1 MADAI
6 VSILLENLNSLIL
19 KEVKLLR
26 GVKDDLEELQRNL
39 SMIRAILS
47 NAEAMAVENE
57 QLKVWL
63 SNLMDAAYDADDI
76 LSDWAVE
83 AQDDVGGL
91 EVKRKTDGE
100 WIRVKPIPDA
110 YIINVGTIIQV
121 WSNDKYE
128 SPEHRVVGNSE
139 RERFSIPFFLNP
151 ADYLMVKP
159 LEELVDEQ
167 NPPKYREYN
176 CGEYFKSRK
185 NSNFKNLGVENLQI
199 SHFKI

>member
-39 SMIRAILS
+39 SMIRAILP

-83 AQDDVGGL
+83 AQVLHSIGCGQGL
-91 EVKRKTDGE
+91 R
-100 WIRVKPIPDA
+100 R
-110 YIINVGTIIQV
+110 
-121 WSNDKYE
+121 
-128 SPEHRVVGNSE
+128 
-139 RERFSIPFFLNP
+139 
-151 ADYLMVKP
+151 
-159 LEELVDEQ
+159 
-167 NPPKYREYN
+167 
-176 CGEYFKSRK
+176 
-185 NSNFKNLGVENLQI
+185 
-199 SHFKI
+199 

>member
-39 SMIRAILS
+39 SMIRAILP

-83 AQDDVGGL
+83 AQVLHSIGCG
-91 EVKRKTDGE
+91 
-100 WIRVKPIPDA
+100 
-110 YIINVGTIIQV
+110 QV
-121 WSNDKYE
+121 
-128 SPEHRVVGNSE
+128 
-139 RERFSIPFFLNP
+139 
-151 ADYLMVKP
+151 
-159 LEELVDEQ
+159 
-167 NPPKYREYN
+167 KYRWKMRNARVE
-176 CGEYFKSRK
+176 CRTVLK
-185 NSNFKNLGVENLQI
+185 NNYVLSVYQLCLELRCNKLDLISVNPLNVFEILGIMKVFENNE
-199 SHFKI
+199 SF